1 MIKKSKRIK
10 IIEEFKKNTNNA
22 PDINYKDFEFND
34 EAITFIYSMSVSSSN
49 DINDFILRR
58 IDEDKDKI
66 KSDDLY
72 EYIKNYIP
80 NNNILSFN
88 QEKEISYYVMSG
100 FTVCVFDDGKLLA
113 FENRANIY
121 SPINK
126 SENEKGIKG
135 PSDAFSENY
144 QFNMG
149 MIRRRIKTEKL
160 WIDEATV
167 GSESKTKVALFYI
180 KGVSNE
186 QMVKKISKQIN
197 NINIKYVGNTNYII
211 DAISNTNRFIFPTTL
226 ATQRPDF
233 ACQMLLEGRIVLMVE
248 NSNEVII
255 LPCMFIDFFK
265 NPEDYY
271 EKSLNVIGN
280 RIIRIIALFLA
291 ILTPAVYI
299 SLMAYNQ
306 EALPSGL
313 LINFSIQRDGVPFST
328 VFEIIVMSFMFYIL
342 RESDMRFPG
351 KGGSSI
357 SIVGAL
363 VLGQAAVEA
372 GIVSPITI
380 IIVGISSVASLAF
393 SSIELINSIKWVQLF
408 LIILAA
414 LFGFIGV
421 MFGFIMLMALLI
433 SQNSCGKP
441 YFSPFEPFNF
451 KAQKDAII
459 TKKSAKFNPDIVYDK
474 DDDDEKNS

>member
-1 MIKKSKRIK
+1 MKKMNKREKLISE
-10 IIEEFKKNTNNA
+10 IKKNTNNA
-22 PDINYKDFEFND
+22 PDIKFKDFKINE
-34 EAITFIYSMSVSSSN
+34 ETVTFVYSMCVSSSN
-49 DINDFILRR
+49 GINDFILRR
-58 IDEDKDKI
+58 IDEDFENI
-66 KSDDLY
+66 KKQNLY
-72 EYIKNYIP
+72 DYIKNFIP
-80 NNNILSFN
+80 NNNIVSFD
-88 QEKEISYYVMSG
+88 QEDQITYFIMSG
-100 FTVCVFDDGKLLA
+100 FTVSIFDDGKLLA
-113 FENRANIY
+113 FENRAPIY
-121 SPINK
+121 SSINK

-149 MIRRRIKTEKL
+149 MIRRRLKTEKL
-160 WIDEATV
+160 WIEEKTI
-167 GSESKTKVALFYI
+167 GTESKTKVALFYI
-180 KGVSNE
+180 DGVCN
-186 QMVKKISKQIN
+186 N
-197 NINIKYVGNTNYII
+197 NIVKRISEKIDKIKIKYVGNTNYIV
-211 DAISNTNRFIFPTTL
+211 DAISNTNRFIFPTVLT
-226 ATQRPDF
+226 TERPDLV
-233 ACQMLLEGRIVLMVE
+233 CQLLLEGRIALMTE

-255 LPCMFIDFFK
+255 LPCLFIDFFK

-280 RIIRIIALFLA
+280 RIIRIIAMLLA
-291 ILTPAVYI
+291 ILTPAIYI

-328 VFEIIVMSFMFYIL
+328 VFEIIVMSFMFQVL

-393 SSIELINSIKWVQLF
+393 SSIELINSIKWWQLF
-408 LIILAA
+408 LIFLASF
-414 LFGFIGV
+414 FGFIGV
-421 MFGFIMLMALLI
+421 LFGFIILLALLI
-433 SQNSCGKP
+433 SEKSCGEP
-441 YFSPFEPFNF
+441 YFFPFEPFNL
-451 KAQKDAII
+451 KAQKDAIL
-459 TKKSAKFNPDIVYDK
+459 SENEAKFDPQNIFNKEDT
-474 DDDDEKNS
+474 DEKDN